1 MRAPSTELTELTG
14 VRACLVDV
22 YQTLLAYDFERHSR
36 DMAARAGAD
45 LEKWRRAQ
53 VAILPDFDSGQLSMT
68 AAIARIL
75 TECGITPRPGLVD
88 ELARADE
95 ETLAEDCG
103 PYPDAVPFL
112 RGLRDRGLKIALVSN
127 CGADTRP
134 LLTRLNL
141 IQLADE
147 AILSCEVGHPKPRPE
162 IYLRALDALGVP
174 AGEAVMIDDQPSYCA
189 GAEAVGVRAIQ
200 VARNGASPDPRF
212 RPVGSLL
219 DILPIL

>member
-1 MRAPSTELTELTG
+1 MRTPNTELDG

-22 YQTLLAYDFERHSR
+22 YQTLLVYDFERHSR
-36 DMAARAGAD
+36 HMAARAGAD
-45 LEKWRRAQ
+45 LQEWRRAQ
-53 VAILPDFDSGQLSMT
+53 VAILPDFDAGRLTMS
-68 AAIARIL
+68 AAITRIL
-75 TECGITPRPGLVD
+75 TECGITPDPDLVD
-88 ELARADE
+88 GLARADGK
-95 ETLAEDCG
+95 TLAEDCG
-103 PYPDAVPFL
+103 VYPDAVPFL
-112 RGLRDRGLKIALVSN
+112 RELRDRGLKIALVSN

-141 IQLADE
+141 IGLADE
-147 AILSCEVGHPKPRPE
+147 AILSCEVGHPKPEPE

-189 GAEAVGVRAIQ
+189 GAEAVGVRAVQ
-200 VARNGASPDPRF
+200 VARDGVPPDPRF

>member
-1 MRAPSTELTELTG
+1 MSTPNTELDG

-22 YQTLLAYDFERHSR
+22 YETLLSYDFERHSR
-36 DMAARAGAD
+36 DMAARADAD
-45 LEKWRRAQ
+45 LEKWRQAQ
-53 VAILPDFDSGQLSMT
+53 VAILPDFDSGRLTMA
-68 AAIARIL
+68 AAIAHIL
-75 TECGITPRPGLVD
+75 SECGIAPDPDLVD

-95 ETLAEDCG
+95 QTLAADCG
-103 PYPDAVPFL
+103 LYPDAVPFL
-112 RGLRDRGLKIALVSN
+112 HGLRDRGLKIALVSN

-147 AILSCEVGHPKPRPE
+147 AILSCEVGHPKPQPE